1 MINKGTNIL
10 SEHSKNRLKFDGE
23 LKQVNFL
30 DRRVYQ
36 RDEDLF
42 YPSVTTILQYMP
54 KNKFFESWLKEVG
67 FNADIIMRKA
77 GEEGTQLHEAVEALV
92 KGEEINWL
100 DDYGNARYS
109 LTVWEMINKFVEFWT
124 QAKPELISSE
134 EFVYSDEFQY
144 AGTSDLIVKL
154 DDEVWLLDVKS
165 SNSYHKSFELQLA
178 AYAKAYEEMTGQKI
192 DRTGVL
198 WMKSLKR
205 GPSNKKGIYQ
215 GSGWELKVVDDIDK
229 NHELFMLIYKLYQL
243 DNEETKPKYLSYPTT
258 VKL

>member
-1 MINKGTNIL
+1 MIKKGTNIL
-10 SEHSKNRLKFDGE
+10 AEHSKNRLKFDGE

-36 RDEDLF
+36 RDENLF
-42 YPSVTTILQYMP
+42 YPSVTTVLQYMP

-92 KGEEINWL
+92 KGEEVSWL
-100 DDYGNARYS
+100 DDYGNAKYS
-109 LTVWEMINKFVEFWT
+109 LIVWQMINRFIEFWE
-124 QAKPELISSE
+124 QAKPELISTE
-134 EFVYSDEFQY
+134 EFVYSDEHQY
-144 AGTSDLIVKL
+144 AGTADLVVKM
-154 DDEVWLLDVKS
+154 DGETWLLDVKS

-178 AYAKAYEEMTGQKI
+178 AYAKAFEEMKGLKI

-198 WMKSLKR
+198 WMKSMKR
-205 GPSNKKGIYQ
+205 GPSKKEGVYQ
-215 GSGWELKVVDDIDK
+215 GNKWELKVVDDIDK
-229 NHELFMLIYKLYQL
+229 NHELFMLIYKLYKL
-243 DNEETKPKYLSYPTT
+243 DNDDIAPKYLSYPTT